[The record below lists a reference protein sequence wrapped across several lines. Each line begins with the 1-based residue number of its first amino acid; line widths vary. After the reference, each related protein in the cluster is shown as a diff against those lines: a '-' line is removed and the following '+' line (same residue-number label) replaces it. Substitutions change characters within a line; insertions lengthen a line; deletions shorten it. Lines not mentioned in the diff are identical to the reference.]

1 MQYIILD
8 LEWNGVYSK
17 KLKRYFNEIIEF
29 GAVRLDGH
37 RRLTDSFHMFVRP
50 QVTSQLSKVVTDL
63 TSLSIDDLEQGFS
76 FPKVVRHFSRWI
88 GPEETILMTWG
99 DTDLHMLL
107 ENCQYFFHSN
117 RIPFLARY
125 VDVQQYCQ
133 SKLDGPKTTGLQ
145 LGLSKAAQQMGMDL
159 DENEMHRALDDSR
172 VAGEIFAKLFDEES
186 FRPYVKDATVD
197 EFYDR
202 LTFKNTVVNDI
213 QSPLID
219 RRALQF
225 CCPDCGNPVEQS
237 SPWLFRHRSFRGDFL
252 CRHCNKKYHARVQ
265 FKQTYDGME
274 MKRSILPCKEDPD
287 QGKEKVTQSTVQEGA

>member
-29 GAVRLDGH
+29 GAVRLDEH
-37 RRLTDSFHMFVRP
+37 RRLTDSFRMFVRP

-63 TSLSIDDLEQGFS
+63 TNLSIDDLEQGFS

-88 GPEETILMTWG
+88 GSEETILMTWG

-117 RIPFLARY
+117 RIPFLKRY

-133 SKLDGPKTTGLQ
+133 SKLEGTKNTGLQ
-145 LGLSKAAQQMGMDL
+145 LGLSKAAQQMSIEL

-172 VAGEIFAKLFDEES
+172 VAGMIFAKLFDAES
-186 FRPYVKDATVD
+186 FQPYIKDATVD

-225 CCPDCGNPVEQS
+225 CCPDCGNPVEQD
-237 SPWLFRHRSFRGDFL
+237 SPWLFRHRSFRGGFL

-274 MKRSILPCKEDPD
+274 IKRSIFPCKEDAD
-287 QGKEKVTQSTVQEGA
+287 QEKEAQSSVLEGA